1 VIRLDTVE
9 QRVWAAGEYA
19 LRRAREELETGN
31 DAGFMLMDLEAAAE
45 NLAMAAREIRKR
57 LTGSGR

>member
-1 VIRLDTVE
+1 MIRLDNIE

-19 LRRAREELETGN
+19 LRRAREELETGE
-31 DAGFMLMDLEAAAE
+31 DAGYMVADLEAAAE

-57 LTGSGR
+57 LEGTL